1 MLSKL
6 AQRLRIGQDDE
17 GSTLVSVL
25 IIGMVLGIMT
35 LSVTSAVVNTAVVTS
50 GVKSTL
56 QAQAAADAGSAAAFV
71 AATKAGSTL
80 CPSTSY
86 VKDDFAEST
95 TAPRYKVKL
104 TCTSSTVTLT
114 STGNGEDGGVSVV
127 ESVYRFV
134 GSVTNGTPNG
144 AVVIGGGTISASSF
158 VLDDNGHDD
167 ASAVLMSGDFNTC
180 NSTTRLE
187 SDLVLLHGKLNLTN
201 TCMFDGNVY
210 VDGIVE
216 GSSAA
221 TITGNLF
228 ATGSVSIQNT
238 TATIGSVTALGDV
251 TMLGHVKGD
260 IIAGG
265 NVTVQG
271 GGKVDGNIY
280 AGGTLLTLN
289 SATITGDIV
298 AAGTGETNIYN
309 ATMGSIKIGGS
320 FSQFGAATVTRGIT
334 ATKPGAKSKISGD
347 NGVAIGATSTIVL
360 GGPIDTWGSNSWS
373 ARLTQNATG
382 LTTPTAPTITKPSIL
397 NSSGHPWVDYAIKP
411 TDWVARG
418 YTVVTQPATKC
429 NFQDNP
435 SFVTE
440 LKNLKTPTLVDLRA
454 CGTVNF
460 YNVSVPLDTDL
471 VLAVPDNG
479 NVQTFQEAKFTS
491 ADGEAHT
498 LNIIMPDDTADASPS
513 CKHAGSSQLKLYRAS
528 LGTSPMI
535 SGLAYTPCKL
545 WVGTSGSALGWNG
558 QFYSGS
564 MNMDGGGSAYTLTYV
579 PMSVPSFGV
588 SGSSA
593 AVLGVLQS
601 RRALGAG

>member
-1 MLSKL
+1 
-6 AQRLRIGQDDE
+6 
-17 GSTLVSVL
+17 
-25 IIGMVLGIMT
+25 
-35 LSVTSAVVNTAVVTS
+35 
-50 GVKSTL
+50 
-56 QAQAAADAGSAAAFV
+56 
-71 AATKAGSTL
+71 
-80 CPSTSY
+80 
-86 VKDDFAEST
+86 
-95 TAPRYKVKL
+95 
-104 TCTSSTVTLT
+104 
-114 STGNGEDGGVSVV
+114 
-127 ESVYRFV
+127 
-134 GSVTNGTPNG
+134 
-144 AVVIGGGTISASSF
+144 
-158 VLDDNGHDD
+158 
-167 ASAVLMSGDFNTC
+167 FNTC

-221 TITGNLF
+221 TITGSLF
-228 ATGSVSIQNT
+228 ATGNVSIYNT
-238 TATIGSVTALGDV
+238 TATIGSVTTTGDV
-251 TMLGHVKGD
+251 IMQGHVKGD

-271 GGKVDGNIY
+271 GGKVDGNIH

-289 SATITGDIV
+289 SATIAGDIV
-298 AAGTGETNIYN
+298 AAGTGQSNIYN
-309 ATMGSIKIGGS
+309 AKMGSIKVGGS
-320 FSQFGAATVTRGIT
+320 FSQFGAATVTRGIV
-334 ATKPGAKSKISGD
+334 ATKVGATSSISGA
-347 NGVAIGATSTIVL
+347 NGVTIGATSKIEL
-360 GGPIDTWGSNSWS
+360 GGPISTWGTNAWD

-382 LTTPTAPTITKPSIL
+382 LTAPDAPTITKPTIL
-397 NSSGHPWVDYAIKP
+397 NSSGHAWVDYAIVP
-411 TDWVARG
+411 ADWVARD
-418 YTVVTQPATKC
+418 YTVITQPATKC

-440 LKNLKTPTLVDLRA
+440 LKNLKTPTLLDLRA

-460 YNVSVPLDTDL
+460 YNVSLPLDADL

-479 NVQTFQEAKFTS
+479 NIQTFQEAKITS

-498 LNIIMPDDTADASPS
+498 FTILMPDDTKGDGPT
-513 CKHAGSSQLKLYRAS
+513 CKNGASQLKLYRAS

-535 SGLAYTPCKL
+535 TGLAYTPCKL

-579 PMSVPSFGV
+579 PMTVPSFGV

-593 AVLGVLQS
+593 AVLGELQS
-601 RRALGAG
+601 RRAVGAG

>member
-1 MLSKL
+1 MLSRL
-6 AQRLRIGQDDE
+6 AQRLHVGRADE

-25 IIGMVLGIMT
+25 IIAMVLGIMT
-35 LSVTSAVVNTAVVTS
+35 LTVSSAVVNTAVVTS
-50 GVKSTL
+50 GVRSTL

-71 AATKAGSTL
+71 QATKAGSGL
-80 CPSTSY
+80 CPSTGY
-86 VKDDFAEST
+86 VKADFAEST

-104 TCTSSTVTLT
+104 TCATSTVTLT
-114 STGNGEDGGVSVV
+114 STGHGEDGGVSVV

-158 VLDDNGHDD
+158 VLDGNGQPG

-201 TCMFDGNVY
+201 TCVFDGNVY
-210 VDGIVE
+210 VDGVVE

-221 TITGNLF
+221 TITGSLF
-228 ATGSVSIQNT
+228 STGSVSIQNT

-289 SATITGDIV
+289 NATITGDIV
-298 AAGTGETNIYN
+298 AAGTGQTNIYN
-309 ATMGSIKIGGS
+309 AKMGSIKVGGS
-320 FSQFGAATVTRGIT
+320 FSQFGAAEVTRGIV
-334 ATKPGAKSKISGD
+334 ATKAGATSKISGA
-347 NGVAIGATSTIVL
+347 NGVKIGATSTIVL
-360 GGPIDTWGSNSWS
+360 GGPIDTWGTNSW
-373 ARLTQNATG
+373 APRLTQNATG
-382 LTTPTAPTITKPSIL
+382 LTAPAAPTITKPSIL
-397 NSSGHPWVDYAIKP
+397 NAAGHPWVDYSIVP

-418 YTVVTQPATKC
+418 YEVVTQPATKC

-440 LKNLKTPTLVDLRA
+440 LKNRKTPTLLDLRA

-460 YNVSVPLDTDL
+460 YNVSLPLDTDF
-471 VLAVPDNG
+471 VIAIPDNG
-479 NVQTFQEAKFTS
+479 STHSFQEAKITS

-498 LNIIMPDDTADASPS
+498 FTIVMPDDTKGDGPT
-513 CKHAGSSQLKLYRAS
+513 CKNSSSQLKLYRAS

-564 MNMDGGGSAYTLTYV
+564 MNMDGGGSAYTLTYI

-593 AVLGVLQS
+593 AVLGALQS